1 MNQLDTNGFFK
12 NKELIERLSLTLII
26 IFICRFL
33 VSIPVPCV
41 DKMGLE
47 DQDLGM
53 FEMFNL
59 FSGGA
64 FKRMSIVALG
74 VMPYITA
81 SIILQLFS
89 TLLPSMKREL
99 KENPH
104 GAKKKLGNYT
114 RILTLVIG
122 TSTAITYATW
132 VLQYARNAIVDEIL
146 QFVWFDIPYLYYIIF
161 VLSMSTGTLILM
173 WLGEK
178 ISDEGVGNG
187 ISLIIAIGILA
198 SYPMQISQI
207 FTSLNLSGI
216 EAGELSITNVIFLF
230 AIFFIILAA
239 SISLTLSLRKV
250 PVQYARRLSQNTRS
264 PGVMQTSYL
273 PLKVNTAGVIPVI
286 MSSQMLAFVSAIVG
300 FTEGTWLNTTL
311 KPYLLP
317 ESYVYIFIMGILTI
331 LFAYFWVSVQFK
343 AGDIS
348 TNLKRNGGFIPGIR
362 QGKSTEK
369 YLLTIMKHLTFIGAN
384 ILALI
389 AIAPNISAN
398 LLSVSVYAVSFAGGT
413 SLLILVGVI
422 IDTINQIQSYTLN
435 EKYRAYFWS
444 II

>member
-1 MNQLDTNGFFK
+1 MNQLETNSFFK
-12 NKELIERLSLTLII
+12 NKELIERLSITLLV

-47 DQDLGM
+47 NQDLGM

-89 TLLPSMKREL
+89 TLLPSMKREM

-132 VLQYARNAIVDEIL
+132 VLNYARTAIVDEIL
-146 QFVWFDIPYLYYIIF
+146 QFTMYNVPILYYLIF

-198 SYPMQISQI
+198 SYPLQISQI
-207 FTSLNLSGI
+207 FASMNLTGI
-216 EAGELSITNVIFLF
+216 EAGELSITNVVLL
-230 AIFFIILAA
+230 FIIFASILSA

-264 PGVMQTSYL
+264 PGGMQTSYL

-286 MSSQMLAFVSAIVG
+286 MSSQILAFLSAIVG
-300 FTEGTWLNTTL
+300 FTEGTSFNSIL
-311 KPYLLP
+311 KPYLVP
-317 ESYVYIFIMGILTI
+317 ESFIYIIVMGLLTI
-331 LFAYFWVSVQFK
+331 LFAYFWISVQFK
-343 AGDIS
+343 AGDIA

-362 QGKSTEK
+362 QGKSTEV
-369 YLLTIMKHLTFIGAN
+369 YLLKIMKHLTFIGAN

-389 AIAPNISAN
+389 AVAPNLSAIF
-398 LLSVSVYAVSFAGGT
+398 LSVNVYTVSFAGGT

-435 EKYRAYFWS
+435 EKYRGLIS
-444 II
+444 GL